1 MNGIQFFIYA
11 HLTYCRFIA
20 QILLTHI
27 HILRCAIPAVLHAND
42 NDDDEISTSTRGLCI
57 LYITLIAR
65 KLSKP
70 DDDRY
75 RPKHVVF
82 YC

>member
-1 MNGIQFFIYA
+1 MIYYYYNYNGNN
-11 HLTYCRFIA
+11 TN
-20 QILLTHI
+20 
-27 HILRCAIPAVLHAND
+27 ND
-42 NDDDEISTSTRGLCI
+42 NDDEISTSPRGLCI

-70 DDDRY
+70 DDGRY

>member
-1 MNGIQFFIYA
+1 M
-11 HLTYCRFIA
+11 IA
-20 QILLTHI
+20 VMVSFMLL
-27 HILRCAIPAVLHAND
+27 CWGGGG
-42 NDDDEISTSTRGLCI
+42 DEISTSPRGLCI

-65 KLSKP
+65 MSKP

-75 RPKHVVF
+75 GPKHVVF

>member
-1 MNGIQFFIYA
+1 MRFAVHKTAMEKVSFFFSFFLN
-11 HLTYCRFIA
+11 LT
-20 QILLTHI
+20 T
-27 HILRCAIPAVLHAND
+27 HAND
-42 NDDDEISTSTRGLCI
+42 NDDEISISTRGLCI

-65 KLSKP
+65 KMSKP
-70 DDDRY
+70 DDGRY

>member
-1 MNGIQFFIYA
+1 MFHTQLLIKSIHAVDIPPN
-11 HLTYCRFIA
+11 LA
-20 QILLTHI
+20 QQTHT
-27 HILRCAIPAVLHAND
+27 ND
-42 NDDDEISTSTRGLCI
+42 NDDEISTSPRGLRI

-70 DDDRY
+70 DDGRY